1 MRSRPVTRQVG
12 GILLVILLLSGAG
25 LSGGLAPLGARAEVT
40 ASPVEQAAEYG
51 APPFGLTVLRGTFD
65 PAELQAAWAGGGHQR
80 IDLGAG
86 EAYAVREDFEIDLS
100 DAGSRMA
107 LGYLNVVAIAND
119 GTLIFGSTRD
129 GVRGGRHRALL
140 RRAGRALPERSV
152 RALSAEPA
160 VLIELMPA
168 AGLRPFILQ
177 DMLFRRIPGFPARDW

>member
-65 PAELQAAWAGGGHQR
+65 PAELRAAWAGGGHQR

-119 GTLIFGSTRD
+119 GTSIFGSTRD

-140 RRAGRALPERSV
+140 RRAGRALP
-152 RALSAEPA
+152 RAVGA
-160 VLIELMPA
+160 
-168 AGLRPFILQ
+168 RPIRGT
-177 DMLFRRIPGFPARDW
+177 RRAD